1 MEILPSAPFCV
12 PVPPPA
18 QKVGLGIEGKR
29 LLLHLLFIYLFS
41 FFKRSVCAHT
51 IHTCMCTQTTYTRTE
66 ICILLYL
73 HVM

>member
-29 LLLHLLFIYLFS
+29 LLLHLLFICFLSLKGVYVHIQYTH
-41 FFKRSVCAHT
+41 VCAHKPL
-51 IHTCMCTQTTYTRTE
+51 IHVQKYVFYYIYM
-66 ICILLYL
+66 
-73 HVM
+73 